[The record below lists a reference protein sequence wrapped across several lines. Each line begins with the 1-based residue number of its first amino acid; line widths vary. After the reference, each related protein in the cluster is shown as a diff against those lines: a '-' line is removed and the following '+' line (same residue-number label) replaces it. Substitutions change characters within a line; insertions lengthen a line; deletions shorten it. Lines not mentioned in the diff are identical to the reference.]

1 MHMQIFKQ
9 LLIVIGLGFCSFTA
23 LAKSLAFSFDDGVN
37 PRLNPQ
43 ANLINSSILNT
54 LQTNGLKSIIFPAI
68 VKIGDADGLQ
78 LVMQWGKQG
87 HLIGNHSY
95 SHYSL
100 NAATTDLSQF
110 IEDTQRAELILKPLT
125 GWTAR
130 LRFPYLK
137 EGDSV
142 EKRDGLRHWLAAQ
155 HYQSGAVSIDASDWY
170 YNQKYLALL
179 KDNETEKI
187 QRLKQAYIAHLL
199 DRASYYDQLALQTIQ
214 RSPRHMLL
222 LHTNAINAAFLQDA
236 IDAFKQQHWQ
246 VIDANTAFRD
256 SLYQMQANTL
266 PAGES
271 ILWALARQRGIQ
283 GLRYPAEDS
292 VYEEPQL
299 RQMDL

>member
-1 MHMQIFKQ
+1 MQIFKQ
-9 LLIVIGLGFCSFTA
+9 LLIIIGLSLCSFTA

-37 PRLNPQ
+37 PQLDPQ
-43 ANLINSSILNT
+43 ANVINSSILNT
-54 LQTNGLKSIIFPAI
+54 LQANQLKSIIFPAI

-78 LVMQWGKQG
+78 LVAQWGKQG
-87 HLIGNHSY
+87 HLIGNHTY
-95 SHYSL
+95 SHHSL
-100 NAATTDLSQF
+100 NAATVSLNQF
-110 IEDTQRAELILKPLT
+110 IEDTQRAELMLKPLT
-125 GWTAR
+125 GWTTR

-214 RSPRHMLL
+214 RSPKHMLL
-222 LHTNAINAAFLQDA
+222 LHTNAINAAFLQDV
-236 IDAFKQQHWQ
+236 IDAFKQQQWQ
-246 VIDANTAFRD
+246 LIDAKTAFND
-256 SLYQMQANTL
+256 PLYQLQANTL

-292 VYEEPQL
+292 VYEEPLL
-299 RQMDL
+299 RQLSL